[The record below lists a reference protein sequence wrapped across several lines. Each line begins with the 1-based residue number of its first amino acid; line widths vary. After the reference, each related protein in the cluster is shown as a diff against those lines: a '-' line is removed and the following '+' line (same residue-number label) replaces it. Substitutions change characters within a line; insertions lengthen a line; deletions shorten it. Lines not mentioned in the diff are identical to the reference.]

1 MRKTERLAPLIRIAL
16 VALALGGIWPL
27 GLGLA
32 FYVRAIEKAGISE
45 AELMWYGLALEGSVP
60 FLLGLIATA
69 SSVVG
74 RRLGGRATWIGA
86 AMATVSMAWWVY
98 LAPAFR
104 LY

>member
-1 MRKTERLAPLIRIAL
+1 MRIAL
-16 VALALGGIWPL
+16 AALGAGGLWPL

-32 FYVRAIEKAGISE
+32 FFARAIEKAGISE

-60 FLLGLIATA
+60 FFLGLVATA
-69 SSVVG
+69 SSAVG
-74 RRLGGRATWIGA
+74 LRLGGRATWMGVA
-86 AMATVSMAWWVY
+86 VAALAMAAWIY